1 VAALN
6 AWHAAVRP
14 APLGAAAV
22 VTGLGAGEPR
32 RDRIVEPPPADQAMI
47 GLPRVDEHA
56 IGQLLQL
63 LMLSVEVER
72 QLAET
77 I

>member
-1 VAALN
+1 
-6 AWHAAVRP
+6 
-14 APLGAAAV
+14 
-22 VTGLGAGEPR
+22 
-32 RDRIVEPPPADQAMI
+32 MI